1 MATYIV
7 RRIVYMAMTLLVV
20 SMAAFFIIQLPPGDF
35 VTSYATNL
43 AASGT
48 AVDNAQLAGLRQQ
61 YGLDRPLS
69 VRYAKWMTG
78 MVHGDLGY
86 SFEWKQPV
94 RTLIGQ
100 RLFLTVLISLT
111 TLVFTYAIAV
121 PIGIY
126 SATHQY
132 SVGDHLVTTF
142 GFIGLATPNF
152 MLALVLLVLFSRVFG
167 FAPTGLFSQSY
178 VTAPW
183 SAAKALDL
191 AKHLPVPIIVISSAG
206 AAGLIRVMRATLLD
220 ELRKQYVVTARA
232 RGVAERRLL
241 FKYPVRMA
249 INPIVSTIGWV
260 LPALVS
266 GATIVSVV
274 LDLPTVGPLLLRALL
289 SQDTYLAA
297 SLLMLLSFLAI
308 IGTFLSDLM
317 LLWLDPRI
325 RFERTT

>member
-1 MATYIV
+1 MATYV
-7 RRIVYMAMTLLVV
+7 LRRIVYMILTLVV
-20 SMAAFFIIQLPPGDF
+20 VSAAAFFIIQLPPGDF
-35 VTSYATNL
+35 VTSYAANL
-43 AASGT
+43 SASGT
-48 AVDNAQLAGLRQQ
+48 AVDNAQLISLRQE
-61 YGLDRPLS
+61 YGLDQPLP
-69 VRYAKWMTG
+69 VRYLKWMG
-78 MVHGDLGY
+78 GLVHGDLGY

-94 RTLIGQ
+94 RKLIGQ
-100 RLFLTVLISLT
+100 RLLLTILVSLT
-111 TLVFTYAIAV
+111 TLFFTYALAV

-132 SVGDHLVTTF
+132 SAGDHLITTF

-167 FAPTGLFSQSY
+167 FAPTGLFSQAY
-178 VTAPW
+178 LEAPW
-183 SAAKALDL
+183 SVAKVLDL
-191 AKHLPVPIIVISSAG
+191 LKHLPVPIIVISSAG

-232 RGVAERRLL
+232 RGVTERRLL
-241 FKYPVRMA
+241 FKYPVRLA
-249 INPIVSTIGWV
+249 INPIASTIGWV
-260 LPALVS
+260 LPGLVS

-297 SLLMLLSFLAI
+297 SLLMLLSFLTV
-308 IGTFLSDLM
+308 IGTFLSDLL

-325 RFERTT
+325 RFEKTA

>member
-1 MATYIV
+1 MAAYV
-7 RRIVYMAMTLLVV
+7 LRRVVYMILTLVV
-20 SMAAFFIIQLPPGDF
+20 VSAAAFFIIQLPPGDF
-35 VTSYATNL
+35 VTSYAANL
-43 AASGT
+43 SASGT
-48 AVDNAQLAGLRQQ
+48 VVDNAQLVSLRQE
-61 YGLDRPLS
+61 YGLNQPLP
-69 VRYAKWMTG
+69 VRYAKWMG
-78 MVHGDLGY
+78 GLVHGDLGY

-94 RTLIGQ
+94 RNLIGQ
-100 RLFLTVLISLT
+100 RLLLTILISLT
-111 TLVFTYAIAV
+111 TLFFTYALAV

-132 SVGDHLVTTF
+132 SLGDHLVTTF

-167 FAPTGLFSQSY
+167 FAPTGLFSQVY
-178 VTAPW
+178 VNAPW
-183 SAAKALDL
+183 SVAKVFDL
-191 AKHLPVPIIVISSAG
+191 LKHLPVPIIVISSAG

-232 RGVAERRLL
+232 RGVSERRLL
-241 FKYPVRMA
+241 FKYPVRLA
-249 INPIVSTIGWV
+249 INPIASTIGWV

-297 SLLMLLSFLAI
+297 SLLMLLSFLTV
-308 IGTFLSDLM
+308 IGTFLSDLV

-325 RFERTT
+325 RFEKTA

>member
-1 MATYIV
+1 MATYIM
-7 RRIVYMAMTLLVV
+7 RRILYMALTLLLV
-20 SMAAFFIIQLPPGDF
+20 SAASFFIIQLPPGDF
-35 VTSYATNL
+35 VTSYAAEL

-48 AVDNAQLAGLRQQ
+48 AVDNAQLTGLRQQ
-61 YGLDRPLS
+61 YGLDRPLYI
-69 VRYAKWMTG
+69 RYAKWMAG
-78 MVHGDLGY
+78 LSHGDFGY

-94 RTLIGQ
+94 GALIGQ
-100 RLFLTVLISLT
+100 RLLLTVLISLL
-111 TLVFTYAIAV
+111 TLAFTYALAV

-132 SVGDHLVTTF
+132 SAGDHLVTTF
-142 GFIGLATPNF
+142 GFIGLATPHF
-152 MLALVLLVLFSRVFG
+152 MLALVLLVLFARVFG
-167 FAPTGLFSQSY
+167 FAPTGLFSQAY
-178 VTAPW
+178 ITAPW

-191 AKHLPVPIIVISSAG
+191 LKHLPVPIIVISSAG
-206 AAGLIRVMRATLLD
+206 AAGLIRVMRAALLD

-241 FKYPVRMA
+241 FKYPVRIA
-249 INPIVSTIGWV
+249 INPIASTIGWV

-297 SLLMLLSFLAI
+297 SLLMLLSFLAV
-308 IGTFLSDLM
+308 IGTFLSDLV

-325 RFERTT
+325 RYERNA